1 MAHTLRVSCG
11 KEFDMTVSEQT
22 IGSVVLGIDVGGST
36 TKIVGFRRA
45 ADGRRELMQP
55 LFVRATD
62 PITSIYGALGR
73 YTAENGLALDDIRR
87 VMTTGVGSSYLSG
100 PIYSLDCCAVPEF
113 SGVGLGGLYLSGLD
127 DAIIVSMGTGT
138 ALVHAKRSVGGTTA
152 INYLGGTGVGGGTLV
167 GLCRKM
173 LGVDT
178 IPHIEQLCEGGDL
191 GKIDLTIKDITKEGQ
206 FSEMSANLTASN
218 FGKLSDLADNH
229 DIALGLANM
238 VAETIA
244 MMAIFAAR
252 GNGIQDIVLIG
263 NLTTIAPIRRVF
275 EGLGQSFGVRFIIPE
290 NASFGTVI
298 GAALYEE

>member
-1 MAHTLRVSCG
+1 MANEHNT
-11 KEFDMTVSEQT
+11 
-22 IGSVVLGIDVGGST
+22 GSVVLGIDVGGST
-36 TKIVGFRRA
+36 TKIVGFRQN
-45 ADGRRELMQP
+45 ADGSRTLMPP

-73 YTAENGLALDDIRR
+73 YTAENGLALGDIRR
-87 VMTTGVGSSYLSG
+87 VMTTGVGSSYLTS
-100 PIYSLDCCAVPEF
+100 PIYSLDCRAVPEF
-113 SGVGLGGLYLSGLD
+113 SGVGLGGLYLSELD

-138 ALVHAKRSVGGTTA
+138 ALVHAKRRADGGTD
-152 INYLGGTGVGGGTLV
+152 IDYLGGTGVGGGTLV
-167 GLCRKM
+167 GLCKKI

-191 GKIDLTIKDITKEGQ
+191 SKIDLTIKDITKAGQ

-218 FGKLSDLADNH
+218 FGKLSDLADSH

-244 MMAIFAAR
+244 MMAVFAAR

-263 NLTTIAPIRRVF
+263 NLTTITPIRRVF
-275 EGLGQSFGVRFIIPE
+275 EGLEQSFGVRFIIPE